1 MRKTVSTTLLL
12 IALVISG
19 CTPSGKKKSKSSSQ
33 SCTTETSSTTE
44 GGSLASS
51 SSSSGTGSSSSGS
64 TSVPTGEFTVTIIT
78 GGKELQEYTDW
89 SSSGGV
95 AINGESS
102 GKAGLEK
109 LTNWCNSKCSSDK
122 CLTKLE
128 CTNIYAQYQLYN
140 EKQVDKEED
149 EEHRPCITLGTQTK
163 AGTLKWTSEL
173 SITKVEVTCNA
184 YYKYIANSSEWRHD
198 DKRSVILDEEVQ
210 SLDTADKKTP
220 EKTISKVY
228 STPVNSF
235 TIGNTLGGRIFLDQ
249 IKITFVN

>member
-12 IALVISG
+12 LALVISG
-19 CTPSGKKKSKSSSQ
+19 CTSSGKKKSKSSSQ
-33 SCTTETSSTTE
+33 SGTTETSSTSE
-44 GGSLASS
+44 GGSSASS
-51 SSSSGTGSSSSGS
+51 SSSSSGS
-64 TSVPTGEFTVTIIT
+64 TSVPTGEFTVTIVT

-149 EEHRPCITLGTQTK
+149 EEQRPCITLGTQDK

-173 SITKVEVTCNA
+173 SIIKVEITCNA
-184 YYKYIANSSEWRHD
+184 YYKYIAYTSEWRHD
-198 DKRSVILDEEVQ
+198 DIRNVILDEEVQ
-210 SLDTADKKTP
+210 TLDTADKKTP